1 MVARVVKIVLGVV
14 LVAAG
19 IAMLVLPG
27 PGLLTIAGGIALI
40 LSQWPR
46 GRRTLARGRVWLRE
60 RYGSRRVRRFEACL
74 PNEVCPPHE
83 TAILR
88 AVAEAEI
95 PTPAHPAAPA
105 APVDPTDPPLV
116 PRGA

>member
-1 MVARVVKIVLGVV
+1 MLQRALKVSIGVV
-14 LVAAG
+14 LIAAG

-27 PGLLTIAGGIALI
+27 PGLLTIAGGVALI

-46 GRRTLARGRVWLRE
+46 GRRALARGRVQLRE

-74 PNEVCPPHE
+74 PNEVCPPQE

-88 AVAEAEI
+88 AVADAEL
-95 PTPAHPAAPA
+95 PAQDPAAG
-105 APVDPTDPPLV
+105 DPTDPPV
-116 PRGA
+116 RAPA